1 MSAGGGTARELETV
15 LFWAEEIAR
24 EQGHRLV
31 RPTHLVLA
39 VMSDQREPWP
49 LLILERGGLSYRL
62 ALRRLGWRPPIEPR
76 PSAED
81 RPDFRSS
88 MRLMLLV
95 AVVVAVALMLSIV
108 RKMFAI
114 ELPPRSGHRLDL
126 SAEAKDAMRLAEAL
140 APGQGAE
147 AKPAVGRLLL
157 ALASRPGEHLRIL
170 PNPTVLACDI
180 RTRLGLATSRHRLIL
195 ACDRPK
201 WIARRVHM
209 RIDREL
215 AAHGRWSRWGV
226 AWFLYGAAGVLG
238 ALTVFFLRVLTTAL
252 LYLFLWPAA
261 LLMAGTRALF
271 GAIAGCDARS
281 HRWLEVP
288 GGDVALTSGSR
299 PASPRAVVVALL
311 APRLLA
317 ALLCIL
323 VMTALLWRSVHLGV
337 AIAPMIFRR
346 PDLLTGAA
354 PEALWLG
361 PLSIFAGTLEQNGTV
376 AGIGLLAGLG
386 AGVMSIPTFRE
397 VELIRLHAG
406 HDTGG
411 GSRFTRAITAPAS
424 VFTGAISCV
433 EAVLPFTGAPIYATA
448 YLVPLFLS
456 VLAAIAA
463 LQFVP
468 Y

>member
-1 MSAGGGTARELETV
+1 MSAGGGTAAELEAV
-15 LFWAEEIAR
+15 LLRAEEIAL

-39 VMSDQREPWP
+39 VMSDRRGPWP
-49 LLILERGGLSYRL
+49 RLILERGGLSYGS
-62 ALRRLGWRPPIEPR
+62 ALGRLGWRPAIEPR
-76 PSAED
+76 TSAAEEP
-81 RPDFRSS
+81 RFRSS

-95 AVVVAVALMLSIV
+95 AIVASVALMLSIV
-108 RKMFAI
+108 RRMLAI
-114 ELPPRSGHRLDL
+114 EPPSPDARQLVR
-126 SAEAKDAMRLAEAL
+126 SAEARDAIRLAKTFASER
-140 APGQGAE
+140 GAG
-147 AKPAVGRLLL
+147 AKPTVGHLLL
-157 ALASRPGEHLRIL
+157 ALASRPGEHLKVL
-170 PNPTVLACDI
+170 PNATVLACDV
-180 RTRLGLATSRHRLIL
+180 RERLGLATSRHRLIL

-201 WIARRVHM
+201 QITRRVHM
-209 RIDREL
+209 RIDCEL
-215 AAHGRWSRWGV
+215 AARGRWSRWRI
-226 AWFLYGAAGVLG
+226 AWLVHGAAGVLG
-238 ALTVFFLRVLTTAL
+238 ALTLFFLRVLTTAL
-252 LYLFLWPAA
+252 LYLFLWPGA
-261 LLMAGTRALF
+261 LLVAGIRAAF
-271 GAIAGCDARS
+271 GAIAGCDSRS
-281 HRWLEVP
+281 YHWLEIP
-288 GGDVALTSGSR
+288 GGEVALTSGSR
-299 PASPRAVVVALL
+299 PASPRAVALALL

-317 ALLCIL
+317 ALLCVL
-323 VMTALLWRSVHLGV
+323 VMTALLWRSAHLGV
-337 AIAPMIFRR
+337 ALAPIAFRR

-397 VELIRLHAG
+397 VELIRLHVG

-456 VLAAIAA
+456 VLVAIAI
-463 LQFVP
+463 LQLLP

>member
-1 MSAGGGTARELETV
+1 MSAGGGTAAGLEFV
-15 LFWAEEIAR
+15 LLRAEEIAR
-24 EQGHRLV
+24 EQQHPLV
-31 RPTHLVLA
+31 RPTHLALA
-39 VMSDQREPWP
+39 VMSDRRGPWP
-49 LLILERGGLSYRL
+49 LLILERGGLSYGS
-62 ALRRLGWRPPIEPR
+62 ALRRLGWRPPITPRTSGAEEPQ
-76 PSAED
+76 
-81 RPDFRSS
+81 FRSS

-95 AVVVAVALMLSIV
+95 ALVVAVALMLSIV
-108 RKMFAI
+108 RRMFAI
-114 ELPPRSGHRLDL
+114 EPASRSGNRLDL
-126 SAEAKDAMRLAEAL
+126 STEAKDAIRLAETL
-140 APGQGAE
+140 ASDGGAE
-147 AKPAVGRLLL
+147 ARPAVGHLLL
-157 ALASRPGEHLRIL
+157 ALASRPGEHLKVL
-170 PNPTVLACDI
+170 ANATVLACAV
-180 RTRLGLATSRHRLIL
+180 RKRLGLATSRHRLIL

-201 WIARRVHM
+201 QITRRVHM

-215 AAHGRWSRWGV
+215 AAHGRWSRWGI
-226 AWFLYGAAGVLG
+226 AWLLYGAAGVLG
-238 ALTVFFLRVLTTAL
+238 ALTLFFLRVLTTAL
-252 LYLFLWPAA
+252 LYLFLWPAT
-261 LLMAGTRALF
+261 LLIAGIRVAS
-271 GAIAGCDARS
+271 GAIAGCDSRS
-281 HRWLEVP
+281 YHWLEVP
-288 GGDVALTSGSR
+288 GGEVALSSGSR
-299 PASPRAVVVALL
+299 PASPRAIAVALL
-311 APRLLA
+311 APRLFA

-323 VMTALLWRSVHLGV
+323 VMTALVWRSAHLGV
-337 AIAPMIFRR
+337 AIAPVVFRR

-361 PLSIFAGTLEQNGTV
+361 PLSIFAGTLEQNGPV

-406 HDTGG
+406 HDTGR

-456 VLAAIAA
+456 VLAAIVM

>member
-1 MSAGGGTARELETV
+1 MSAGGGTAGELEAV
-15 LFWAEEIAR
+15 LLWAEEIAR
-24 EQGHRLV
+24 EQRHRLV

-39 VMSDQREPWP
+39 VMSDRRGPWP
-49 LLILERGGLSYRL
+49 LLILERGGLSYGS
-62 ALRRLGWRPPIEPR
+62 ALRRLGWKPPIEPR
-76 PSAED
+76 TSTAEE
-81 RPDFRSS
+81 PQFRSS

-95 AVVVAVALMLSIV
+95 AVVVAAALMLSIV
-108 RKMFAI
+108 RRMFAI
-114 ELPPRSGHRLDL
+114 EPPPRGAHRLDL
-126 SAEAKDAMRLAEAL
+126 SAEAKDAMRLAEAF
-140 APGQGAE
+140 AGGQGAE
-147 AKPAVGRLLL
+147 AKPAVGHLLL
-157 ALASRPGEHLRIL
+157 ALASRPGEHLKAL
-170 PNPTVLACDI
+170 PNATVLACDV
-180 RTRLGLATSRHRLIL
+180 RKRLGLATSRHRLIL

-201 WIARRVHM
+201 RITRRVHM
-209 RIDREL
+209 RIDREI
-215 AAHGRWSRWGV
+215 AARGRWSRWGV
-226 AWFLYGAAGVLG
+226 AWLLYGAAGVLG

-261 LLMAGTRALF
+261 LLMAGIRALF
-271 GAIAGCDARS
+271 GAIAGCDSRS
-281 HRWLEVP
+281 YHWLEVP

-299 PASPRAVVVALL
+299 PASPRAVAVALL
-311 APRLLA
+311 VPRLLA

-323 VMTALLWRSVHLGV
+323 VMTALLWRSAHLGV
-337 AIAPMIFRR
+337 AIAPMVFRR

-376 AGIGLLAGLG
+376 AGMGLLAGLG

-456 VLAAIAA
+456 VLAAIAT

>member
-1 MSAGGGTARELETV
+1 MSPAAGAAGGIEVV
-15 LFWAEEIAR
+15 LLWAEEIAR

-39 VMSDQREPWP
+39 VMSDRREPWP
-49 LLILERGGLSYRL
+49 LLILERGGLSYGS
-62 ALRRLGWRPPIEPR
+62 ALRRLGWRPPIEARTSAAEEPR
-76 PSAED
+76 L
-81 RPDFRSS
+81 RSS
-88 MRLMLLV
+88 MRLMLLI
-95 AVVVAVALMLSIV
+95 AVLVAVALMISIV
-108 RKMFAI
+108 RRMFAI
-114 ELPPRSGHRLDL
+114 EPPPRSGHRLDL
-126 SAEAKDAMRLAEAL
+126 SAEAKDVVRLAEAF
-140 APGQGAE
+140 AGESGAE
-147 AKPAVGRLLL
+147 AKPVVGHLLL
-157 ALASRPGEHLRIL
+157 ALASRPGEHLKVL
-170 PNPTVLACDI
+170 PNATVLACDI
-180 RTRLGLATSRHRLIL
+180 RTRLGLSTSRHRLIL

-201 WIARRVHM
+201 RVSRRVHM

-215 AAHGRWSRWGV
+215 AAYGRWSRWGA
-226 AWFLYGAAGVLG
+226 AWLLYGAAGVLG
-238 ALTVFFLRVLTTAL
+238 ALTVFFLKILATAL
-252 LYLFLWPAA
+252 LYFFLWPAA
-261 LLMAGTRALF
+261 LLMAGTRALC
-271 GAIAGCDARS
+271 GAIMGCDARS
-281 HRWLEVP
+281 YHWLEVP

-299 PASPRAVVVALL
+299 PTSPRALTVALL
-311 APRLLA
+311 VPRLLA

-323 VMTALLWRSVHLGV
+323 AMTALLWRSAHLGV
-337 AIAPMIFRR
+337 AIAPMVFRR

-406 HDTGG
+406 HEIGG

-424 VFTGAISCV
+424 VFTGAFSCV

-456 VLAAIAA
+456 ALTAIAV